1 MPFEYEYMSLSQ
13 AFQWRHNESHGVSNH
28 RRLHCLINCWYRP
41 RSKKISKL
49 RVTGLC
55 AWNSPVTGEFPTQ
68 KASNAEN
75 VSIWLRHRG
84 EFHFCQFSY
93 YLLIRKNAHFCF
105 EFFFFKN
112 QACAVACWQV
122 SIYHIGHKINLTK
135 SILRPLKWNDTQQ
148 SGRSPKVVALFSATN
163 ISSNI
168 VWLFQQHDTIQM
180 KSNYAW
186 INYNHDDIAIR
197 SHIMI

>member
-13 AFQWRHNESHGVSNH
+13 ALQWRHNESHGVSNH
-28 RRLHCLINCWYRP
+28 RRIHCLINCWYRP

-75 VSIWLRHRG
+75 DLITSSWRIPFLSVLL
-84 EFHFCQFSY
+84 
-93 YLLIRKNAHFCF
+93 LLIDPKKRTFLF
-105 EFFFFKN
+105 RVFFFKN

-135 SILRPLKWNDTQQ
+135 LILRPLKWNDTQQ
-148 SGRSPKVVALFSATN
+148 SGRSPKVVALFLLQTL
-163 ISSNI
+163 
-168 VWLFQQHDTIQM
+168 V
-180 KSNYAW
+180 
-186 INYNHDDIAIR
+186 AI
-197 SHIMI
+197 